1 MTQQTD
7 DKQNTGIIRKE
18 TIYRENELNKKL
30 EQTTVQLLT
39 SRSQNVKI
47 LMSHQKTENE
57 MLFQKQKQSDL

>member
-57 MLFQKQKQSDL
+57 MLF